1 MEKCFKRL
9 LCVLLSLTLA
19 LGSSSVSFATS
30 SESNAKLESSKQKSE
45 DTSDSKDTGDKE
57 KDSSDNEKEKNVEV
71 ENLST
76 AVMLMN
82 FLTINTQEVYNTKD
96 RYKINEIYD
105 FLLDDGIKYKEINGA
120 TKDYIV
126 QLTNDIFAFKM
137 LDLKR
142 NRVDFLHEQITSN
155 MIAAA
160 LKPDPIMSIGTAIV
174 SNFEN
179 PVAIGISIGAT
190 LLNSAVNAYNAYSET
205 EQEYI
210 KNNWELEDEELKTV
224 HDVRQKLFKYKATI
238 VSDYNIKDEK
248 QVLENK
254 QVEEYVKWQ
263 NMDNNNLGR
272 IQHFESN
279 KEAYKGYPMF
289 WLVLAKSYY
298 INKDYQKCID
308 AIENYNEYN
317 KSDKK
322 IFRHD
327 RDFATTIQYGISS
340 ARNIMN
346 DKDYVNYV
354 NKYVPIIENE
364 LTKFAIDWEMNFK
377 ASLYY
382 IDLYNKTNDKT
393 YLEKAYEKT
402 KINVNELANE
412 QREENKKYLLE
423 YKPEEVKADASEKEK
438 KEIEEYNK
446 YAENL
451 YKTQLPPVSGP
462 LVANLDVLFELCE
475 KLNIINSE
483 KETINKML
491 HPSGESLFMCSPIEK
506 KYYLNDGKEHEINNF
521 RGRDDSIIDDCW
533 YVAIDDDYVLLYVPI
548 QYLLDESIISVS
560 FKDSNNVERLYEADK
575 PTLDEVDRKTG
586 FAEYS
591 YYMRDKDF
599 SLPDSEFDVSISVD
613 VKGDESISKITKD
626 IKVVKMRSGYEG
638 DTGGKCDYR
647 GKKLDDVFNELLSY
661 GYKEDDIE
669 FLDFD
674 RTKFLGL
681 IPNFFENNKDKKVQ
695 DVLYTTN
702 GRYRSGNAKLDTSKK
717 WGSDSLAYKNASK
730 NGYYIWGREQYMSLN
745 NHVVICFWK

>member
-1 MEKCFKRL
+1 MGKYLKKL

-19 LGSSSVSFATS
+19 LGSSTISFATS
-30 SESNAKLESSKQKSE
+30 SESNAILKSSEQKSE
-45 DTSDSKDTGDKE
+45 DTSESKNAEDKE
-57 KDSSDNEKEKNVEV
+57 KENSNNEKEKNVEV

-76 AVMLMN
+76 AVMMMN
-82 FLTINTQEVYNTKD
+82 YLTINTQDVYNTKN

-105 FLLDDGIKYKEINGA
+105 FLLGDGLLYKEINGT

-126 QLTNDIFAFKM
+126 DLTNSIFAFKM

-142 NRVDFLHEQITSN
+142 NRADFLHEQITSN

-174 SNFEN
+174 SNFGN

-224 HDVRQKLFKYKATI
+224 HDVRQKLFEYKQTI
-238 VSDYNIKDEK
+238 VNDYNIKDEK

-279 KEAYKGYPMF
+279 KETYKGYPMF

-317 KSDKK
+317 KSNKK

-327 RDFATTIQYGISS
+327 RDFAITIQYGISS

-354 NKYVPIIENE
+354 NKYIPIIENE
-364 LTKFAIDWEMNFK
+364 LTKYAIDWEMNFK
-377 ASLYY
+377 TSLYY
-382 IDLYNKTNDKT
+382 IDLYNKTNDKI
-393 YLEKAYEKT
+393 YLEKAYQKS
-402 KINVNELANE
+402 KNNVNELANE
-412 QREENKKYLLE
+412 QREENRKYLLE
-423 YKPEEVKADASEKEK
+423 YKPEVAKAGASEKEK

-475 KLNIINSE
+475 KLNISNGE

-491 HPSGESLFMCSPIEK
+491 HPSGESLFMCSPFEK

-521 RGRDDSIIDDCW
+521 RGREDSIIDDCW
-533 YVAIDDDYVLLYVPI
+533 SVVIDDDVAYIYVPI
-548 QYLLDESIISVS
+548 QYLLDESIISIR
-560 FKDSNNVERLYEADK
+560 FKDAYIGEPLYELEK
-575 PTLDEVDRKTG
+575 KYLKTVDRKTG
-586 FAEYS
+586 FGKYLFRMS
-591 YYMRDKDF
+591 DKDF
-599 SLPDSEFDVSISVD
+599 SLPDSELDVSISVD

-626 IKVVKMRSGYEG
+626 IKVVKTKSGYEG
-638 DTGGKCDYR
+638 NSRRKCDYR
-647 GKKLDDVFNELLSY
+647 GKKLDEVYDELLSY
-661 GYKEDDIE
+661 GYKEEDIE

-681 IPNFFENNKDKKVQ
+681 IPNFFENNKDKKVY
-695 DVLYTTN
+695 DVFYTIN
-702 GRYRSGNAKLDTSKK
+702 GIYKSGNAKIDTVKI
-717 WGSDSLAYKNASK
+717 WGEDSLAYRSLD
-730 NGYYIWGREQYMSLN
+730 GYNIWNRGEYISLN
-745 NHVVICFWK
+745 NHVVICCWK